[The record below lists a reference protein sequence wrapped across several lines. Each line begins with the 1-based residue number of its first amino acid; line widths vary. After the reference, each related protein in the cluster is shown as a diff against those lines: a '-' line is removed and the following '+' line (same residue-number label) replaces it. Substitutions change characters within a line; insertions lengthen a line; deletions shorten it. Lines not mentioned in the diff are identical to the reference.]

1 VVAAVQHVAG
11 QLPVLADRL
20 IAAVDRWSR
29 TGRLYANARD
39 LPPMDDMPE
48 DRVTAVIAGRQ
59 VRARGTDLDPLR
71 LAVGR
76 AVDLSTGLTQAL
88 TRAVPPAASLQR
100 RSASISAR
108 ESKSLARPSVSSTER
123 KPPP

>member
-1 VVAAVQHVAG
+1 
-11 QLPVLADRL
+11 
-20 IAAVDRWSR
+20 
-29 TGRLYANARD
+29 
-39 LPPMDDMPE
+39 
-48 DRVTAVIAGRQ
+48 VIAGRQ